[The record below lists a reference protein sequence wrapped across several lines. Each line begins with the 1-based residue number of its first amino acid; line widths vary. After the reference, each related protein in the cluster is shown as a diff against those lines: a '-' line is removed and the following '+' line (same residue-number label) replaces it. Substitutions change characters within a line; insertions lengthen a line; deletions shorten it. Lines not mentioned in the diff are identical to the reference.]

1 MTGSSPLA
9 RGLRARVHPR
19 HRPPQD
25 HPRSRGVYS
34 SAEVKTSSP
43 CGSSPLARGLHSE
56 RLRRGAHVRIIP
68 ARAGFTSGGSASVT
82 RTTDHPRSRGV
93 YFDFAFAAAWL
104 TGSSPLAR
112 GLRDAPHHSHCRVG
126 IIPARAG
133 FTRPRDPGDRPT
145 RDHPRSRGVY
155 TRAPLTARR
164 RLGSSP
170 LARGLR
176 DGCRLAVA
184 QFGIIPARAGFTG
197 VWWVVR
203 SGVRDH
209 PRSRGVYIRPATSS
223 HRFEGSSP
231 LARGLRRCGVPVVS
245 RGWIIPARAG
255 FTGQSGGG
263 NSRLQDHPRSRGVYP
278 ARSRTERSG
287 RGSSPLARG
296 LRGLRN
302 RRRRRRRI
310 IPARAGFTRPRPA
323 ATSRSP
329 DHPRSRGV
337 YVLRI
342 ELSWAWYGSSP
353 LARGLQRIVTREDIR
368 AGIIPARAGFTGR
381 RTR

>member
-1 MTGSSPLA
+1 MGAGRARIIPARAGFTPRTSRPREMFWDHPRSRGVYWAAGTAGRAGRGSSPLA
-9 RGLRARVHPR
+9 RGL
-19 HRPPQD
+19 
-25 HPRSRGVYS
+25 
-34 SAEVKTSSP
+34 P
-43 CGSSPLARGLHSE
+43 CS
-56 RLRRGAHVRIIP
+56 RRGSNPRCGIIP

-184 QFGIIPARAGFTG
+184 QFGIIPARAGFTPLRG
-197 VWWVVR
+197 VT
-203 SGVRDH
+203 GGNITDH
-209 PRSRGVYIRPATSS
+209 PRSRGVYG
-223 HRFEGSSP
+223 RFRLDNDGMYGSSP
-231 LARGLRRCGVPVVS
+231 LARGLRNVGPRQ
-245 RGWIIPARAG
+245 
-255 FTGQSGGG
+255 TG
-263 NSRLQDHPRSRGVYP
+263 RP
-278 ARSRTERSG
+278 
-287 RGSSPLARG
+287 
-296 LRGLRN
+296 
-302 RRRRRRRI
+302 RI
-310 IPARAGFTRPRPA
+310 IPARAGFTR
-323 ATSRSP
+323 T
-329 DHPRSRGV
+329 
-337 YVLRI
+337 
-342 ELSWAWYGSSP
+342 
-353 LARGLQRIVTREDIR
+353 
-368 AGIIPARAGFTGR
+368 
-381 RTR
+381 